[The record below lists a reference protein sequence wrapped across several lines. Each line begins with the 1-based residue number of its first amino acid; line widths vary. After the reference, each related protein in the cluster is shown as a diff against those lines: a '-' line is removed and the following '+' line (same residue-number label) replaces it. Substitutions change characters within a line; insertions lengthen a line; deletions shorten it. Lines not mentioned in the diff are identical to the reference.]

1 MNNLLKS
8 KTRLAFIQII
18 FENLSTKKDINEIY
32 KTFDGKYKSSII
44 ENFNNKGNIK
54 FEFNSNFLKKLAEF
68 YYAYTKSNKYFDLI
82 DKFIDFNRN
91 FKKWDLI
98 NQSILLAAL
107 SEIKKTDETKIKIV
121 LNDYLNVGKA
131 FIDDKEIRTIN
142 AILDKIIH
150 EKK

>member
-54 FEFNSNFLKKLAEF
+54 FEFNSNFLL
-68 YYAYTKSNKYFDLI
+68 
-82 DKFIDFNRN
+82 
-91 FKKWDLI
+91 
-98 NQSILLAAL
+98 
-107 SEIKKTDETKIKIV
+107 
-121 LNDYLNVGKA
+121 
-131 FIDDKEIRTIN
+131 
-142 AILDKIIH
+142 H
-150 EKK
+150 